1 MEEII
6 MANLDEI
13 KGKINQ
19 ASGDLTD
26 DQLQKLKGHVQE
38 SIGKSKESG
47 HEIMQKLSREVNEMI
62 EDFKRK
68 NK

>member
-1 MEEII
+1 MVNME
-6 MANLDEI
+6 EI

-26 DQLQKLKGHVQE
+26 NQVQKLKGHIQE
-38 SIGKSKESG
+38 SFGKGKEASRDM
-47 HEIMQKLSREVNEMI
+47 MQTLSREINEMI

-68 NK
+68 NN